1 MRSIIRKFLLEND
14 YQNKKE
20 LSKKSLFKLWDREKS
35 MGKKPKIHYAL
46 IKTFN
51 MSYYDINELLVEW
64 YGGIEKVYR
73 LIKNR
78 LVNKVITT
86 NNLERLGVSV
96 GGYDFR
102 FSIEELYLR
111 KSQKGGYEFEVPLKI
126 IDGGVTLIFS
136 TGEYIDLTDI
146 SSIDDELWW
155 ELSYEI
161 KDIIKDFINLI
172 AKEYGFNVLL
182 DDINIDYI

>member
-1 MRSIIRKFLLEND
+1 MRSIIRKFLLEDN

-20 LSKKSLFKLWDREKS
+20 LVKKSLFKFWDKEKS
-35 MGKKPKIHYAL
+35 MGKTPKIHYAL
-46 IKTFN
+46 IKTLD
-51 MSYYDINELLVEW
+51 MSYYDMSELLIEW
-64 YGGIEKVYR
+64 YGGVEKVYR

-86 NNLERLGVSV
+86 NNLEGLGVRV

-111 KSQKGGYEFEVPLKI
+111 KSQGGGYEFEVPLKI
-126 IDGGVTLIFS
+126 IDGGVELLT
-136 TGEYIDLTDI
+136 TEEYIDLTDI

-182 DDINIDYI
+182 DDINIDFV

>member
-1 MRSIIRKFLLEND
+1 MRDIIRKFLLESNH
-14 YQNKKE
+14 QKKKE
-20 LSKKSLFKLWDREKS
+20 LAKKSLFKLWDREKS
-35 MGKKPKIHYAL
+35 VGKPPKIHYAL
-46 IKTFN
+46 IKTLD
-51 MSYYDINELLVEW
+51 MSYYDMSELLIEW
-64 YGGIEKVYR
+64 YGGVEKVYR

-86 NNLERLGVSV
+86 NNLEGLGVRV

-111 KSQKGGYEFEVPLKI
+111 ESQGGGYEFEVPLKI

-136 TGEYIDLTDI
+136 TGEYVDLTDI

-172 AKEYGFNVLL
+172 TKEYGFNVLL
-182 DDINIDYI
+182 DDINIDFV